1 VGEIEVITGFDR
13 ILIDVPD
20 LDQALADYSTLLGAF
35 QGTEAGALLPLR
47 NVGIELR
54 AAPIIDRARIA
65 GLVMVDSATDGT
77 QGSRLVPAPN
87 RGLHLERVGGSP
99 LRLQGPATSLG
110 ITAVD
115 HLVLRTADAD
125 DCIRVFGDEGLGMRL
140 ALDQLVPEWG
150 GRMLF
155 FRTGKMTLE
164 IIHNHK
170 QPPAQDYF
178 WGITYLCPDL
188 DFTSAQLDAAGVSHS
203 PIRNGR
209 KPGTRVATVK
219 SHALGLPTLL
229 IEPAA

>member
-1 VGEIEVITGFDR
+1 MVTGFDR

-20 LDQALADYSTLLGAF
+20 LDAALAEYSTLLGIF
-35 QGTEAGALLPLR
+35 QDTQAGALLPLR

-54 AAPIIDRARIA
+54 AAPGIDRARIA
-65 GLVMVDSATDGT
+65 GLVMIDSTMDPAP
-77 QGSRLVPAPN
+77 SNAFVAAPN
-87 RGLHLERVGGSP
+87 RGLQLELAGSSP

-110 ITAVD
+110 ISAVD
-115 HLVLRTADAD
+115 HLVLHTADAD

-164 IIHNHK
+164 VIHNLK
-170 QPPAQDYF
+170 EPPSEDYF

-188 DFTSAQLDAAGVSHS
+188 DFTSAQLSAAGVSHS
-203 PIRNGR
+203 PVRKGR

-219 SHALGLPTLL
+219 SHTLGLPTLL